1 MDNRIK
7 LNKLTMCQI
16 ICIIVSVPIFIYGK
30 INIQFNTQLVAIM
43 LVWLSN
49 LLFSINKFRERTVF
63 FFFNITIFVFLLS
76 NPFITMF
83 RTWGWWVWGN
93 ESAEFT
99 MNVMYMT
106 LISLVIGANIANYLI
121 NKFYVSKLVIP
132 KNLRY
137 RKVLVY
143 VSGLAYLLS
152 FSMNILTELEKLK
165 FVKGTNYES
174 FYSSFNSELPFFVR
188 LISSM
193 NPYLLC
199 IFLACM
205 PKKIYGYIALSLSII
220 GSIPLL
226 LMGQR
231 GPFMLKVLFALI
243 YFIIRDY
250 LEDEKKWIGR
260 IEKVLI
266 IVSAPSVIILMG
278 AYNYIR
284 AQTNLETKGF
294 VSLIVDFFY
303 KQGTTFD
310 TLGFGY
316 NMLPKLPFVEIK
328 NYTFGGFIDF
338 FKYSII
344 GKIFFNGTTIP
355 TNNSPE
361 QGMMTNSM
369 AHNLAYVYRK
379 NEYLNGNGNGSSYL
393 LELFADY
400 NYLGVI
406 IGSILLGIILV
417 YLVFLMKRN
426 NAFLSSLILISISNI
441 FFVPRSEA
449 TGWIQFIIK
458 PRFILSMGICFIGAY
473 LISKILRKCYSGG
486 KL

>member
-1 MDNRIK
+1 
-7 LNKLTMCQI
+7 
-16 ICIIVSVPIFIYGK
+16 
-30 INIQFNTQLVAIM
+30 
-43 LVWLSN
+43 
-49 LLFSINKFRERTVF
+49 
-63 FFFNITIFVFLLS
+63 
-76 NPFITMF
+76 
-83 RTWGWWVWGN
+83 
-93 ESAEFT
+93 
-99 MNVMYMT
+99 
-106 LISLVIGANIANYLI
+106 
-121 NKFYVSKLVIP
+121 
-132 KNLRY
+132 
-137 RKVLVY
+137 
-143 VSGLAYLLS
+143 
-152 FSMNILTELEKLK
+152 
-165 FVKGTNYES
+165 
-174 FYSSFNSELPFFVR
+174 
-188 LISSM
+188 
-193 NPYLLC
+193 C